1 MSSFWA
7 IMVAIVVGGLLVWA
21 FAGVLSV
28 AFHIA
33 EYAALALVAGWVG
46 YKLGHSAAAEDT
58 EGPDRATRPQTAR
71 AL

>member
-33 EYAALALVAGWVG
+33 EYVAWPWWRDGSATSWATP
-46 YKLGHSAAAEDT
+46 AAAGDT
-58 EGPDRATRPQTAR
+58 
-71 AL
+71 